1 MSKLTGL
8 FAAFALAVPVLAAAA
23 TPWTV
28 KIGGS
33 VVVPDKDTG
42 MIAKMQSHV
51 STEYN
56 FTPSIEY
63 TFGETP
69 FSAELLLATP
79 FKHEVRLDG
88 AGKVVTFRHL
98 PPTFTVKYNLNTGT
112 GFTPYVGL
120 GGNATIIWDE
130 KTEGALAGTK
140 VKADPSFGFA
150 GQVGFNYLPTGSD
163 WGAYMDVRYAQI
175 ESDIEWQGNDVGT
188 LKVNPWVYT
197 VGISRRF

>member
-1 MSKLTGL
+1 MSKLAGL
-8 FAAFALAVPVLAAAA
+8 FAALTLALPVMATAA

-33 VVVPDKDTG
+33 IVVPDNNTG
-42 MIAKMQSHV
+42 MINGTQSHV

-56 FTPSIEY
+56 FTPSVEY
-63 TFGETP
+63 TFGDTP

-88 AGKVVTFRHL
+88 AGKVATFRHL

-112 GFTPYVGL
+112 GLTPYVGV
-120 GGNATIIWDE
+120 GGNVTVIWDE
-130 KTEGALAGTK
+130 KMEDGSKL
-140 VKADPSFGFA
+140 KADPSYGFA
-150 GQVGFNYLPTGSD
+150 GQVGVNYVPAGSD

-175 ESDIEWQGNDVGT
+175 ESDLKWMGNDVGT

-197 VGISRRF
+197 VGVSHRF